1 MNISFI
7 GLYNFRNYKS
17 LKLNTGPKINIIY
30 GKNASGKTNLLEAI
44 YMTCKAYSFK
54 NPRDNDLINFSKNE
68 ACILGTYENNCY
80 KDNYRIEITRN
91 NVKKYFI
98 NEQKTNSKD
107 FRQARHI
114 ILFSPVDLNIIK
126 NSPSDRRRF
135 IDESLSNIDL
145 SYDYYLSQYRKILM
159 ERNKLLKISK
169 NMSLLEIYDRE
180 LSKIGSKIIIMRLI
194 AIKELNKYANKHYQN
209 LSKNDRLKTT
219 YLSTIP
225 LSSNEEEIRENFYN
239 FLKLNQ
245 YKDFQRKNTSI
256 GPHRDDIDFKIND
269 KSTKAF
275 GSQGEQRSVVLSLKL
290 SEFDL
295 IYKKFNDKSILL
307 LDDVFSELDEKR
319 TMYLLDSIKYT
330 QTFITTTE
338 FKDYFKNLNIS
349 SYNIEDINKE

>member
-1 MNISFI
+1 
-7 GLYNFRNYKS
+7 
-17 LKLNTGPKINIIY
+17 
-30 GKNASGKTNLLEAI
+30 
-44 YMTCKAYSFK
+44 
-54 NPRDNDLINFSKNE
+54 
-68 ACILGTYENNCY
+68 
-80 KDNYRIEITRN
+80 
-91 NVKKYFI
+91 
-98 NEQKTNSKD
+98 
-107 FRQARHI
+107 
-114 ILFSPVDLNIIK
+114 
-126 NSPSDRRRF
+126 
-135 IDESLSNIDL
+135 
-145 SYDYYLSQYRKILM
+145 
-159 ERNKLLKISK
+159 
-169 NMSLLEIYDRE
+169 MSLLEIYDRE

-319 TMYLLDSIKYT
+319 TLYLLDSIKDT